1 LWYLVFEAPAGKCD
15 LKQIRRHPF
24 AHAACANVPGIGA
37 SRVARITLGGC
48 WGTRACP
55 RHVRSRV
62 PGTFLRS
69 LRAQMFPAL
78 GHARARAR
86 CVRKGSTRVRCQ
98 RKHCR
103 AMALQSALRLTPVS
117 WASQQGCPSSTQNLV
132 TKGREARQ
140 RNRTG
145 PSQAQSRPMT
155 RASSRHQ
162 TRALRPAPVPVSL
175 KVVKVQHPPIPF
187 HRLQDVMLIRGGN
200 RAGRGRIMK
209 TRRRMSRRGHVMAD
223 RERPH
228 SLPTPWLRAERVPFL
243 ARSHKMG

>member
-1 LWYLVFEAPAGKCD
+1 LWYLVFEYEHE
-15 LKQIRRHPF
+15 LRKQIRRHPF
-24 AHAACANVPGIGA
+24 ARAACANVPGIGA
-37 SRVARITLGGC
+37 SRVARIALGGC

-55 RHVRSRV
+55 RHAHARV
-62 PGTFLRS
+62 PGTFLCA

-86 CVRKGSTRVRCQ
+86 CVRKGSTRVLCQ

-117 WASQQGCPSSTQNLV
+117 WASQQGCPRSSQNLV
-132 TKGREARQ
+132 AKGREARQ

-145 PSQAQSRPMT
+145 PGQAQSRPMT
-155 RASSRHQ
+155 RSASRHQ
-162 TRALRPAPVPVSL
+162 TRALRPAPGPVSL

-187 HRLQDVMLIRGGN
+187 YRLQDVTLGGN
-200 RAGRGRIMK
+200 RAGRWRIMK

-228 SLPTPWLRAERVPFL
+228 SLPALWLCAARVPFL